1 MAVAQKKAELISFI
15 EYKLKYDQSYL
26 KEILPQLKKMSWA
39 DLQAWAIRN
48 DIID

>member
-1 MAVAQKKAELISFI
+1 MAVAQKKAELIGFI
-15 EYKLKYDQSYL
+15 QWKLKHDPEYL
-26 KEILPQLKKMSWA
+26 KQVLPQLKKMSWA